1 MAKAFASEMFAYDDA
16 PPVSCSNLGDLPD
29 DIARVDGTTAEVFFA
44 RSVDQNV
51 TLRDLRRSAGT
62 LVVINGRINGKTWI
76 AVEAFQLD
84 ADNSREHL
92 RKVLDQTLT
101 EFGLSGEIH

>member
-1 MAKAFASEMFAYDDA
+1 
-16 PPVSCSNLGDLPD
+16 
-29 DIARVDGTTAEVFFA
+29 
-44 RSVDQNV
+44 VDQNV